1 MIIFVGVD
9 VASVL
14 VGLGVAAEA
23 GDGTARV
30 LSTLAAAVVLFGAV
44 FFCLIALVLA
54 AEGCLDSCQQQ
65 VGLWSSERAGHAALG
80 LLGAVAGALGV
91 RFCSA
96 EHFSQA
102 AASGVVAVFAVAA
115 WAIAFTEGSFESPA
129 LLVQEFP

>member
-1 MIIFVGVD
+1 MIILVGVG

-30 LSTLAAAVVLFGAV
+30 LSTLVVAIVLLGAA

-65 VGLWSSERAGHAALG
+65 VGFWSSERAGHAALG
-80 LLGAVAGALGV
+80 LLGVVAGALGV

-96 EHFSQA
+96 ERFSRA

-115 WAIAFTEGSFESPA
+115 WAIAIH
-129 LLVQEFP
+129 